1 VNRFLL
7 LFAFLLSAGSV
18 FSQTPEVFVARAN
31 QDPDHRWQDSVNS
44 NRFTVW
50 SSSNPGD
57 CANLSR
63 ANANTALNELE
74 RIYDVFVHR
83 DGFPAPYSASTPAN
97 QRWKMGVY
105 VLRNGNNCTNA
116 PSSSCGGRPCC
127 GGNTTCAEGHAFGGV
142 IGGAPGMW
150 LSSDAVNDRWAL
162 AHEFMHGL
170 QIRAGG
176 MAGGNT
182 NQGTN
187 FRGWFF
193 ESHAN
198 LTPHQVYPNDV
209 HYCAEMY
216 TRMANLYYGSTRN
229 RYCNWH
235 FFEYINHR
243 FGPKAVNDLWTS
255 AQSGANHDPFTE
267 LMHRNSISQSE
278 FGDIFGDFAL
288 RAVIWDINRFGPN
301 NTPSV
306 FPDPAYAARGS
317 ARFRDFFNRSLG
329 NPDEMFKRPRYT
341 YLESLDSTDGA
352 NGRFVVPFATAPQ
365 RYGYNIIRLYPE
377 PGANTITVRFRGDV
391 QTQNNI
397 SNYTKNLNLEPAAT
411 HLPDNPGSDWRYGL
425 VAVTGDAN
433 ARTGTVTARYSEIRR
448 AVNNGVLT
456 QPDVSIDIRNNET
469 QFYLVVAAT
478 PTIHHRITWDQF
490 YYTVYRFPYMVEIN
504 GARPE
509 GFQPI
514 SNPAGGPHANGGGF
528 VANAANVAAT
538 AFVGPNARVLGGT
551 VSNNARIE
559 DFAIVRGGTV
569 RDNARVRGRAVVRGG
584 TIRDNAVVRDYAL
597 VVNGTI
603 SDRAVIADGANIY
616 NAQVSGD
623 ARVEGAPNISNA
635 NARISGNAVV
645 GGVCWIRDP
654 LNLSGTAQILGDGEI
669 YNVTATSGIY
679 YGLVDAGVINN
690 NQFGGNRT
698 TRPTEVTAPRSMRW
712 YGEDNTTQAR
722 HTAAV
727 SGRSFNMNN
736 RGVFTYNLD
745 NNINAQLKIFDARG
759 RLLRTIPLT
768 GTQGT
773 INTQTTAAQVLFWR
787 VESNGKLIGSMGRNT
802 VVR

>member
-1 VNRFLL
+1 
-7 LFAFLLSAGSV
+7 
-18 FSQTPEVFVARAN
+18 
-31 QDPDHRWQDSVNS
+31 
-44 NRFTVW
+44 
-50 SSSNPGD
+50 
-57 CANLSR
+57 
-63 ANANTALNELE
+63 
-74 RIYDVFVHR
+74 
-83 DGFPAPYSASTPAN
+83 
-97 QRWKMGVY
+97 
-105 VLRNGNNCTNA
+105 
-116 PSSSCGGRPCC
+116 
-127 GGNTTCAEGHAFGGV
+127 
-142 IGGAPGMW
+142 MW
-150 LSSDAVNDRWAL
+150 LSSGAVSDRWAL

-209 HYCAEMY
+209 HYCGEMY
-216 TRMANLYYGSTRN
+216 TRMAHLYYGSTRN

-267 LMHRNSISQSE
+267 LMHRNSLNQRQ
-278 FGDIFGDFAL
+278 FGDVFGDFAKK
-288 RAVIWDINRFGPN
+288 AVIWDINRHGQN
-301 NTPSV
+301 NTASV

-317 ARFRDFFNRSLG
+317 ARFRDFFNRNLG

-341 YLESLDSTDGA
+341 YLEALDGNNAT
-352 NGRFVVPFATAPQ
+352 NNRYVVPSATAPQ
-365 RYGYNIIRLYPE
+365 RYGYNIIRLYP
-377 PGANTITVRFRGDV
+377 ANGGNWNGGNVTVRFRGDV
-391 QTQNNI
+391 QTANNI
-397 SNYTKNLNLEPAAT
+397 TNYTKNLNLEPAAT
-411 HLPDNPGSDWRYGL
+411 HLPNNPGSDWRYGL

-433 ARTGTVTARYSEIRR
+433 ARTGTVSARYSPLMR
-448 AVNNGVLT
+448 ASDCS
-456 QPDVSIDIRNNET
+456 PDVSITMQGGET
-469 QFYLVVAAT
+469 QLYLVVAAT

-490 YYTVYRFPYMVEIN
+490 YYTIYRFPYMVEIN

-509 GFQPI
+509 GFQSV

-528 VANAANVAAT
+528 VANAANVSAT

-551 VSNNARIE
+551 VRDNARIE
-559 DFAIVRGGTV
+559 
-569 RDNARVRGRAVVRGG
+569 GRAVVRGG
-584 TIRDNAVVRDYAL
+584 TIRDNAIVRDHAL

-603 SDRAVIADGANIY
+603 SDRAVIANGANIY

-623 ARVEGAPNISNA
+623 ARIEGAPSISNA

-645 GGVCWIRDP
+645 GGVGWIRDP

-698 TRPTEVTAPRSMRW
+698 SRPTEVTKPRS
-712 YGEDNTTQAR
+712 TTWNEVLAGCSS
-722 HTAAV
+722 TPSSSSVTPSSSSATPSSSSVAPSSSSATPSSSSVTPSSSSSGGVSSSSAV
-727 SGRSFNMNN
+727 QSSSSVTPSSSSSGGVSSSSVVQSSSSTDITSVYNVAVPGVRAFDMNN
-736 RGVFTYNLD
+736 RGMLYYNLGD
-745 NNINAQLKIFDARG
+745 INSAKLKIYDSRG
-759 RLLRTIPLT
+759 NLLKTKQLS
-768 GTQGT
+768 GTAGT
-773 INTQTTAAQVLFWR
+773 IDIGINTPQVLLWR
-787 VESNGKLIGSMGRNT
+787 VETNDGKTIQQTKINT
-802 VVR
+802 IVR